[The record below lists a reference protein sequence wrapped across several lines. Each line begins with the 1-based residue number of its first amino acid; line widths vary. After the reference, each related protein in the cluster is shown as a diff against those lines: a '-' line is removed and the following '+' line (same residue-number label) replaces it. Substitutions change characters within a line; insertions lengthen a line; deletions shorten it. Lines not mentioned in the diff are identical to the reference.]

1 MFQGFNDQTID
12 FLWGIRFN
20 NERTWFLEHKELYQ
34 TNLHQPMKE
43 LCNELYDYLQDK
55 LPHQGLICK
64 VSRIYRDARRLH
76 GRGPYKDHLWLSIER
91 PSEDKCNEP
100 CFWFELTPDG
110 YSYGCG
116 LFGAKPAT
124 MLALRNDGINRPQT
138 LESLTKSLNKQS
150 RFVLQGAEYKRP
162 KPAPSDLLAPWYAKK
177 TMAISYDAPLG
188 DELFTPHLVEQIKDD
203 FDFLLPYYQYF
214 LMILLDVHLGI

>member
-20 NERTWFLEHKELYQ
+20 NDRTWFLEHKEMYQ
-34 TNLHQPMKE
+34 TYLHQPMKA
-43 LCNELYDYLQDK
+43 LCNELYDDLQEK
-55 LPHQGLICK
+55 LPNQGLICK

-100 CFWFELTPDG
+100 CFWFELTPEG

-124 MLALRNDGINRPQT
+124 MLALRKDGENRPKE
-138 LESLTKSLNKQS
+138 LEKLTKALQKQDAFALVGS
-150 RFVLQGAEYKRP
+150 EYKRP
-162 KPAPSDLLAPWYAKK
+162 KAAPSDLLAPWYAKK
-177 TMAISYDAPLG
+177 TMAISHDAPLG
-188 DELFTPHLVEQIKDD
+188 DELFDRSLVEQMKAD
-203 FDFLLPYYQYF
+203 FNFLLPYYQYF
-214 LMILLDVHLGI
+214 LTLTTSVVDG